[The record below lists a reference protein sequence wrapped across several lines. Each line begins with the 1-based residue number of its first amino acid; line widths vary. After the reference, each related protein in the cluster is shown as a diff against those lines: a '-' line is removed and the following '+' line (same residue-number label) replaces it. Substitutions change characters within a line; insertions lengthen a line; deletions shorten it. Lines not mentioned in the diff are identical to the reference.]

1 MIPEGRPAVD
11 FEATLER
18 AGSAADE
25 SRRMAYFGTAVGQVE
40 TPVLS
45 NRTALAGTP
54 RHGPLVIEEYEGT
67 IVVPPG
73 ARASLDR
80 WANIVIDIETAD

>member
-1 MIPEGRPAVD
+1 MNFA
-11 FEATLER
+11 ATLES
-18 AGSAADE
+18 GGGTADE

-45 NRTALAGTP
+45 SRAALAGTP
-54 RHGPLVIEEYEGT
+54 WQGPLVIEEYDGT

-73 ARASLDR
+73 SRASLDR
-80 WANIVIDIETAD
+80 WANIVIDIESDDSGRGPP